1 MEIHAFDGEN
11 FKVAMEFE
19 GWKIGFLR
27 YGDRFCANDRTERH
41 LETDE
46 AFVLLEGTATLIEDD
61 TEYIM
66 ENFKVYNVRKGAWH
80 HIIVT
85 PDTTVLVIENSNT
98 SPDNTE
104 RRFFQ

>member
-1 MEIHAFDGEN
+1 MEIHTFDGEN

-27 YGDRFCANDRTERH
+27 YGDRFMKNDRAERH

-46 AFVLLEGTATLIEDD
+46 AFVLLEGKATLIEDD
-61 TEYIM
+61 AEYEM
-66 ENFKVYNVRKGAWH
+66 EKCKVYNIKKGVWH
-80 HIIVT
+80 HIVVS
-85 PDTTVLVIENSNT
+85 PDATVLVIENSNT